1 MSHCTYEALP
11 GHEKNLL
18 RASLVWPSVSLSH
31 RRGSV
36 AVFDRRRVLA
46 RTYKAEKFSPLQPML
61 PVRNRVL
68 SMFPAVATDIDTTLY
83 RDTYSV
89 HAILAASDSV
99 ALMWNLIV
107 ILEVC
112 GTLRRRTWWPSVF

>member
-18 RASLVWPSVSLSH
+18 RASLVWPSVSLN
-31 RRGSV
+31 
-36 AVFDRRRVLA
+36 
-46 RTYKAEKFSPLQPML
+46 Q
-61 PVRNRVL
+61 
-68 SMFPAVATDIDTTLY
+68 

-99 ALMWNLIV
+99 ALIRNLIV